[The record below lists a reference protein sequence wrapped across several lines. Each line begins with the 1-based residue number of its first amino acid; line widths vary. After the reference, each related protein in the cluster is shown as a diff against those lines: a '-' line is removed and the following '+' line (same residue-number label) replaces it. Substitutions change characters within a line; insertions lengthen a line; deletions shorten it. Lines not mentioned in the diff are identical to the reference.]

1 MKEGHPEGL
10 TIDVGQG
17 IRQTVHVT
25 LQNIPE
31 IVWRVPLHDSVW
43 EAMKKSRS
51 TVGDDIEED
60 RHLPPKPEGKRG

>member
-1 MKEGHPEGL
+1 MQDLLAISSARDVDFKEVHPEGL

-51 TVGDDIEED
+51 TV
-60 RHLPPKPEGKRG
+60 